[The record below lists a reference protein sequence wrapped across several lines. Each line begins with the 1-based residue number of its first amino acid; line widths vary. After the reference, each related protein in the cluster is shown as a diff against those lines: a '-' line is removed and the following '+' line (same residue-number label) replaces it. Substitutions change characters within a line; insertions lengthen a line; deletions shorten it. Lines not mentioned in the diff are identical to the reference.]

1 MTSDDA
7 IEQYEQE
14 TQPEQKIMQK
24 MIYDYLVHSC
34 FSETAAAFGSAC
46 QLVNNDMDIDLSSQ
60 DPTSSLEP
68 RKAISTM
75 VRKGE
80 IKEAVSFCNENFP
93 GLLGN
98 KTPESNEINFILTCQ
113 QFIEYARSDASKA
126 LMYAQTVFSSINPK
140 YNETLQDIIALIA
153 YPDPASSPM
162 SHYLSQD
169 RRESVAISFNNY
181 IISSCGGKADS
192 SLERVVQQATVVR
205 DVLFAET
212 SKEKKMQ
219 KVVYN
224 RWNLS
229 QFLS

>member
-7 IEQYEQE
+7 MEQYEQE
-14 TQPEQKIMQK
+14 PQPEQKIMQK

-46 QLVNNDMDIDLSSQ
+46 QLINNDMEVDLSSQ

-68 RKAISTM
+68 RKIMSTM
-75 VRKGE
+75 IRNGE
-80 IKEAVSFCNENFP
+80 IKEAVAFCNENFP

-113 QFIEYARSDASKA
+113 QFIEYARNDASKA
-126 LMYAQTVFSSINPK
+126 LMYAQTELGVFSSINPK
-140 YNETLQDIIALIA
+140 YNDTLQDIIALIA

-181 IISSCGGKADS
+181 IIC
-192 SLERVVQQATVVR
+192 
-205 DVLFAET
+205 
-212 SKEKKMQ
+212 
-219 KVVYN
+219 N
-224 RWNLS
+224 HC
-229 QFLS
+229 